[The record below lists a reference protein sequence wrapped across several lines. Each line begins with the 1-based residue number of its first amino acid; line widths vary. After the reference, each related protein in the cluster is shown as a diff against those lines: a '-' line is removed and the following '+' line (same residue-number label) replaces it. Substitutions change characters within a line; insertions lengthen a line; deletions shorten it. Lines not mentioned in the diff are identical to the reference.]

1 MIAAVADPLD
11 PTSDERARLVG
22 AAWVVLE
29 RAGYEGFKVQLLLR
43 ETGLSARTFYRHF
56 VDKDE
61 LLLALM
67 TDEYAR
73 AATRIRAALARAD
86 GPDAKVA
93 AWIDE
98 IVQAAGDPKR
108 SARARL
114 FTSQP
119 AVLRRY
125 PDELSSAARLI
136 LDPLEDAIREGR
148 TTGVLPWG
156 DPERDPLL
164 VHHLAGAAMAYALAD
179 SAGRPVDEVA
189 AEVTGFVLR
198 ALGARQVAGTRGER
212 APRTRHG

>member
-1 MIAAVADPLD
+1 MREHRRRHPTTRISRPPAASTSAMIAAVADPLD

-56 VDKDE
+56 EDKDE

-67 TDEYAR
+67 ADEYAR

-125 PDELSSAARLI
+125 PDELSSGGPIDPRSPPRRHPRGTNHRRL
-136 LDPLEDAIREGR
+136 A
-148 TTGVLPWG
+148 V
-156 DPERDPLL
+156 
-164 VHHLAGAAMAYALAD
+164 
-179 SAGRPVDEVA
+179 GRP
-189 AEVTGFVLR
+189 R
-198 ALGARQVAGTRGER
+198 AGSVAGPSPGRGGDGLR
-212 APRTRHG
+212 PC

>member
-1 MIAAVADPLD
+1 MIAAVAEPVDS
-11 PTSDERARLVG
+11 TSDERARLVR

-56 VDKDE
+56 ADKDE

-73 AATRIRAALARAD
+73 VGARIRVALARAD
-86 GPDAKVA
+86 GPVAKVA
-93 AWIDE
+93 AWVGE
-98 IVQAAGDPKR
+98 IVRAAGDPKR
-108 SARARL
+108 AARARL

-119 AVLRRY
+119 AVMRRY
-125 PDELSSAARLI
+125 PDELATAARFI
-136 LDPLEDAIREGR
+136 LEPLEDAIRDGR
-148 TTGVLPWG
+148 STAALPWG

-164 VHHLAGAAMAYALAD
+164 VHHLAGAAMSHALAD
-179 SAGRPVDEVA
+179 GVGRSVDEVA

-198 ALGARQVAGTRGER
+198 ALGQAES
-212 APRTRHG
+212 

>member
-1 MIAAVADPLD
+1 MMAAVADRID

-22 AAWVVLE
+22 AAWMVLE

-73 AATRIRAALARAD
+73 VATRIRAVLARAD

-98 IVQAAGDPKR
+98 IVQAA
-108 SARARL
+108 
-114 FTSQP
+114 
-119 AVLRRY
+119 VRRY

-136 LDPLEDAIREGR
+136 LEPLEDAIREGR

-156 DPERDPLL
+156 DPECDPLL
-164 VHHLAGAAMAYALAD
+164 VHHLAGAAMAQALAGG
-179 SAGRPVDEVA
+179 AGRSVDDVA
-189 AEVTGFVLR
+189 GEVTGFVLR
-198 ALGARQVAGTRGER
+198 ALGARPVAGTREER
-212 APRTRHG
+212 APRTRRG